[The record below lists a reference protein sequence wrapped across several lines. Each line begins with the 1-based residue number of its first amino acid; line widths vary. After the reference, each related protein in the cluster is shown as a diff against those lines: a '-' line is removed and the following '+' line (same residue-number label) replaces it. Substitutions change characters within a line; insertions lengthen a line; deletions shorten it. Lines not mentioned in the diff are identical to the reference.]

1 LADKLARRIGKRL
14 AKIVV
19 LDASALI
26 ALFSDKDL
34 HHNWAVQMLVDTIAW
49 ELQLISLNMAEAMVH
64 PTKAGRLNQFTDS
77 IRGLGI
83 EVTSVDSSDAARLA
97 QIRASTNLRMP
108 DALVLNQAMRVG
120 GAIATTD
127 KELARVAASQ
137 SVGVFSPS

>member
-1 LADKLARRIGKRL
+1 VQTVAKQPAATRIILRLPLQTSDTGSLFENLAYCHFRTEVG
-14 AKIVV
+14 
-19 LDASALI
+19 
-26 ALFSDKDL
+26 
-34 HHNWAVQMLVDTIAW
+34 
-49 ELQLISLNMAEAMVH
+49 
-64 PTKAGRLNQFTDS
+64 
-77 IRGLGI
+77 GLGI

-108 DALVLNQAMRVG
+108 DALVLNLAMRVG